1 MPWPLDIC
9 LLCRTP
15 SELIKI
21 TFNLSKMPLKN
32 MIINLVSMQMP
43 LQLLVE
49 VHEKCR
55 KCEENFLESRK
66 SVEALGLDWTRKS
79 LNS

>member
-1 MPWPLDIC
+1 
-9 LLCRTP
+9 
-15 SELIKI
+15 
-21 TFNLSKMPLKN
+21 

-49 VHEKCR
+49 VHKKCR